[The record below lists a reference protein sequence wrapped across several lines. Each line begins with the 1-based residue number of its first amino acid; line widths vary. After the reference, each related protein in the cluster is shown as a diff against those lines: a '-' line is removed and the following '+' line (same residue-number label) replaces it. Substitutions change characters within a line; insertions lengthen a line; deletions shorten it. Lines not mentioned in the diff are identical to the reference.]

1 MKKFIKENWFKIAI
15 IIILLVVASAYALGQ
30 YAYYQKQQTQIQ
42 LLDKEEQEEL
52 KLKSEIISKIKK
64 RVIELKGLNSKDAQ
78 VIAEEVYQK
87 EFAK

>member
-30 YAYYQKQQTQIQ
+30 YVYYQKQQTQIQ
-42 LLDKEEQEEL
+42 LLNKEEQEEL
-52 KLKSEIISKIKK
+52 KIESETISKIKK
-64 RVIELKGLNSKDAQ
+64 RIIELKGLSSKEAQ
-78 VIAEEVYQK
+78 VIAEDIYQK

>member
-42 LLDKEEQEEL
+42 LLNKKEQEEL
-52 KLKSEIISKIKK
+52 KLKSEIISEIKK
-64 RVIELKGLNSKDAQ
+64 RIIEKKGLSSKDAEA
-78 VIAEEVYQK
+78 IAEDIYQK